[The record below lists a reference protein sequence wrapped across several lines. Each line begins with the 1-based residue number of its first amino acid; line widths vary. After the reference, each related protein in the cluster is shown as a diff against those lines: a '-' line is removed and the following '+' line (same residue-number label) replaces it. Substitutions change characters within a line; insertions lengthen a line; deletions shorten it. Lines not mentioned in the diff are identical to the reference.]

1 MIELIR
7 TWLIG
12 ITCAAIVVALC
23 ESLAP
28 SGAVRKVGRFAG
40 GLVLLIAVLQPFLTL
55 DMRDLSGFLNEY
67 RIEAGDYST
76 ELETENEKLMKN
88 IIEEQTGAYILD
100 KAAALGIDSCEVSV
114 EAAAAG
120 DGEYPI
126 PEAVTV
132 TGNLSEN
139 QRSALSRQIEADLA
153 IPAQRQIWEDVK

>member
-28 SGAVRKVGRFAG
+28 NGAVRKVGRFTG

-55 DMRDLSGFLNEY
+55 DMRDLSGLLNEY
-67 RIEAGDYST
+67 RVEAGSYST
-76 ELETENEKLMKN
+76 QLETENEKLMKN
-88 IIEEQTGAYILD
+88 IIEDQTGAYILD
-100 KAAALGIDSCEVSV
+100 KAAALGIDGCEISV
-114 EAAAAG
+114 EAAARE
-120 DGEYPI
+120 GEYPV

-132 TGNLSEN
+132 TGNLTES

-153 IPAQRQIWEDVK
+153 IPAERQIWEDVK